1 MASRSEKGAE
11 EGMSLPFH
19 PIVAGWFTE
28 TLGPPLP
35 AQERAWAS
43 IREGRHTLLAA
54 PTGSGKTLAAFLSA
68 IDELL
73 LEGLE
78 HGLENEVRVLY
89 ISPLKALSADIHK
102 NLEEP
107 LAAIRELAVGEGLP
121 AVRIRSAV
129 RTGDTPSSRR
139 AAMLRTPPHI
149 LVTTPESLYL
159 LLTAERSREM
169 LRTVRTVI
177 VDEIHAVID
186 SRRGSHL
193 ALSLERLGHVTGRP
207 LQRIGLSATQK
218 PVSEVARFLLGSQSR
233 DAGPGPD
240 GDAGVD
246 AKAGVAL
253 SQDDGTRDDTARAS
267 AARLGRETGCTVID
281 EGHRRTMDLAIEVPP
296 SPMEAVMSHEVW
308 SEVYERLTESIEA
321 HKTTLVF
328 VNTRRMAERLA
339 ARLTDRLGED
349 AVTAHHGSLSK
360 EARLSAEDRLRAGT
374 LKALVATASLELGID
389 IGHVDLVCQ
398 IGSPRWIST
407 FLQRV
412 GRSGHTVR
420 GTPKGRLFPLSRDDL
435 VECAALV
442 RAVDDG
448 ELDRLVMMPQPLD
461 VLAQQTVAESA
472 CEPWSEDE
480 LFRLW
485 RGAYPY
491 RELAREHFDEVVQMV
506 AEGFVTRRG
515 RRGALVHRDR
525 VNGRVKGRRAAR
537 LTAITAG
544 GAIPDN
550 ADYRV
555 VLDPEETFIGTL
567 NEDFAIESSAGD
579 IFQLGNTS
587 WRILQVNSGTVRV
600 ADAHGEPPTIPFWLG
615 EAPGRSAE
623 LSTAVAR
630 LRADVEARLDGQDED
645 AAAKWLEG
653 LGLSDSAARQIQH
666 YLREAKH
673 ILGAL
678 PTQDTLVLE
687 RFFDEAGGMQMI
699 LHAPFGSRV
708 NRAWGLALRKKF
720 CRQFNFELQAAA
732 TEEGVLLSLGPQ
744 HSFPLEDVF
753 RYVHPDTLERTLV
766 QALIDSPVF
775 PTRWRWNATISLAV
789 LRNRAGRKVPP
800 PLQRM
805 EADDLMASAFP
816 DAAACLENIGGD
828 REIPDHPLVR
838 QTMRDCLE
846 EAMAMSELDAV
857 LRRVFAGEIRY
868 VTRDTPEPSV
878 LSHEILNS
886 APYSFLDDAPLEER
900 RARAVQTRR
909 AFEPS
914 SADELGALDPAAIQR
929 VREEVWPDPRDAD
942 ELHDALLTAGV
953 LTAAEGEE
961 GGAGAGGEGRS
972 WLGFFEELCATGRAG
987 RLRLGK
993 AEVGRLGP
1001 DEVAGADRSEA
1012 GAGRSGSSAGDGD
1025 GDAELRK
1032 MRKIRKTVAADPCEV
1047 AGDEANGDEV
1057 GSAAA
1062 GENDASLAPAGDT
1075 AGVDAGSEMER
1086 EGDGAGA
1093 GGSVR
1098 SDGPA
1103 WWVSAER
1110 LPEVLAV
1117 TGSEVLLEPAL
1128 TPPADLAAREWSREE
1143 AVRELVRGRLQMCG
1157 PVTAAEMAHTL
1168 AVGEPEV
1175 DAALLALEGE
1185 GFVLRGAFTSS
1196 DAGVEWCER
1205 RLLARIHRYTLNRLR
1220 AEIRPVSQADFM
1232 RFLFTW
1238 QRVAEGEQAAG
1249 VEGLAGV
1256 LAQLEGFETCAGAWE
1271 ADVLGRRVASYD
1283 PGLLDAVCLAGRV
1296 TWARV
1301 SPPAGNGPP
1310 VRGPLPATP
1319 IAFLD
1324 RSRMEVWLRPGGDVV
1339 GRGRPVAGGVPAV
1352 GGVPMVG
1359 GDPMAGRDAV
1369 AGTRPEADGD
1379 PSANGV
1385 ASLLSAHGRAV
1396 HDVLADRGASF
1407 FHELVG
1413 ASGLLPTRVEEA
1425 LGELVAAGLATADS
1439 FTGLRALLVP
1449 SDRRKPLG
1457 PAGRGPMAAN
1467 AVGARG
1473 RSAMAA
1479 TPAGAQGRLGR
1490 PERRNRRRS
1499 SVAFGVDSAG
1509 RWSLLR
1515 RDLPGR
1521 EGGVGEGEGEEAL
1534 ATEISRV
1541 LLRRYGVVFRRLLD
1555 NEPRNLPWW
1564 QLVRALRRMEARGDV
1579 RGGRFVTGVSGEQFA
1594 LPEAV
1599 GLMRRIRR
1607 KAPSGRPVPVSAADP
1622 LNLTGI
1628 LTPGP
1633 RIAKSTRNRVVY
1645 RDGVPVA
1652 AQEGGAFVRL
1662 GEYEDAVAHQIER
1675 AARIG
1680 SLPPAL
1686 RSYMGRKRRGRPAN
1700 RESAQRTPE
1709 STENAVQTV
1718 ADLR

>member
-1 MASRSEKGAE
+1 
-11 EGMSLPFH
+11 MSLPFH
-19 PIVAGWFTE
+19 PVVAGWFTE
-28 TLGPPLP
+28 TLGAPLP
-35 AQERAWAS
+35 AQERAWAA
-43 IREGRHTLLAA
+43 IREGGHTLLAA
-54 PTGSGKTLAAFLSA
+54 PTGSGKTLAAFLNA

-73 LEGLE
+73 REGLE
-78 HGLENEVRVLY
+78 RGLENEVRVLY
-89 ISPLKALSADIHK
+89 ISPLKALSADVHK

-107 LAAIRELAVGEGLP
+107 LAAIRERAVRAGLP

-159 LLTAERSREM
+159 LLTAERSRAM
-169 LRTVRTVI
+169 LGTVRTVI

-193 ALSLERLGHVTGRP
+193 ALSLERLGHVVGRP

-233 DAGPGPD
+233 DAPSVSD
-240 GDAGVD
+240 GDADGKAKTGAARGSDAGAGAEAD
-246 AKAGVAL
+246 AKADVAL
-253 SQDDGTRDDTARAS
+253 NPDEETRDDTGRAS
-267 AARLGRETGCTVID
+267 VARLGRETGCTVID
-281 EGHRRTMDLAIEVPP
+281 EGHRRAMDLAIEVPP

-308 SEVYERLTESIEA
+308 SEVYERLTELIDA
-321 HKTTLVF
+321 HNTTLVF

-339 ARLTDRLGED
+339 ARLTDRLGEE

-435 VECAALV
+435 VECAALL
-442 RAVDDG
+442 RAVNEG

-472 CEPWSEDE
+472 CESWSEEE

-491 RELAREHFDEVVQMV
+491 RELARERFDDVVRMV
-506 AEGFVTRRG
+506 SEGFVTRRG
-515 RRGALVHRDR
+515 RRGALLHRDR

-623 LSTAVAR
+623 LSSSVAR
-630 LRADVEARLDGQDED
+630 LRADVETRLDGEDED

-653 LGLSDSAARQIQH
+653 LGLSGSAARQIQH

-789 LRNRAGRKVPP
+789 PRNRAGRKVPP

-805 EADDLMASAFP
+805 EADDLMAAAFP
-816 DAAACLENIGGD
+816 DAAACLENVGGD

-838 QTMRDCLE
+838 QTLRDCLE
-846 EAMAMSELDAV
+846 EAMAMGELDGV

-953 LTAAEGEE
+953 LTVAEGEE
-961 GGAGAGGEGRS
+961 GSGSAGADGRS
-972 WLGFFEELCATGRAG
+972 WRGFFEELCAMGRAG
-987 RLRLGK
+987 RLEVDGGVGGSELG
-993 AEVGRLGP
+993 
-1001 DEVAGADRSEA
+1001 
-1012 GAGRSGSSAGDGD
+1012 AGDG
-1025 GDAELRK
+1025 
-1032 MRKIRKTVAADPCEV
+1032 TW
-1047 AGDEANGDEV
+1047 
-1057 GSAAA
+1057 
-1062 GENDASLAPAGDT
+1062 
-1075 AGVDAGSEMER
+1075 
-1086 EGDGAGA
+1086 A
-1093 GGSVR
+1093 GGAAR

-1117 TGSEVLLEPAL
+1117 TGPEVRLEPAL
-1128 TPPADLAAREWSREE
+1128 TPPADLAARAWSREE
-1143 AVRELVRGRLQMCG
+1143 ALRELVRGRLQMCG
-1157 PVTAAEMAHTL
+1157 PITVGEMADTL
-1168 AVGEPEV
+1168 AVGEAEV
-1175 DAALLALEGE
+1175 QAALLALEGE
-1185 GFVLRGAFTSS
+1185 GFVLRGAFTSP

-1232 RFLFTW
+1232 RFLFAW

-1271 ADVLGRRVASYD
+1271 ADVLGRRVAGYD
-1283 PGLLDAVCLAGRV
+1283 PGLLDAVCMAGRV
-1296 TWARV
+1296 TWARI

-1319 IAFLD
+1319 VAFLD
-1324 RSRMEVWLRPGGDVV
+1324 RGRLGVWLRS
-1339 GRGRPVAGGVPAV
+1339 
-1352 GGVPMVG
+1352 G
-1359 GDPMAGRDAV
+1359 GDPSVG
-1369 AGTRPEADGD
+1369 DGPSAANPSAD
-1379 PSANGV
+1379 PSLGTDPSQGDDPAANG
-1385 ASLLSAHGRAV
+1385 AGSLLSAHGRAV
-1396 HDVLADRGASF
+1396 HDALADRGASF

-1449 SDRRKPLG
+1449 SDRRRPLG
-1457 PAGRGPMAAN
+1457 PAGGASVAAN

-1473 RSAMAA
+1473 RSAGAG
-1479 TPAGAQGRLGR
+1479 TPTGAQGRRGR
-1490 PERRNRRRS
+1490 AGRRERRSRRRS
-1499 SVAFGVDSAG
+1499 AVAFGVDSAG

-1521 EGGVGEGEGEEAL
+1521 GGGAGEGDEAL
-1534 ATEISRV
+1534 ATEVARV
-1541 LLRRYGVVFRRLLD
+1541 LLRRYGVLFRRLLD
-1555 NEPRNLPWW
+1555 NEPRTLPWW
-1564 QLVRALRRMEARGDV
+1564 KLVRALRRMEARGDV
-1579 RGGRFVTGVSGEQFA
+1579 RGGRFVAGVSGEQFA

-1599 GLMRRIRR
+1599 GRLRRIRR
-1607 KAPSGRPVPVSAADP
+1607 AAPSGRPVAVSAADP

-1633 RIAKSTRNRVVY
+1633 RIAKSTRSRVVY

-1652 AQEGGAFVRL
+1652 AREGGAFVRL
-1662 GEYEDAVAHQIER
+1662 GEYEEAVANQVER

-1680 SLPPAL
+1680 SPPPAL
-1686 RSYMGRKRRGRPAN
+1686 RAYMGRKRRA
-1700 RESAQRTPE
+1700 
-1709 STENAVQTV
+1709 AVTGPTHT
-1718 ADLR
+1718 

>member
-1 MASRSEKGAE
+1 
-11 EGMSLPFH
+11 MSLPFH

-35 AQERAWAS
+35 AQERAWAA
-43 IREGRHTLLAA
+43 IRDGRHTLLAA
-54 PTGSGKTLAAFLSA
+54 PTGSGKTLAAFLNA

-73 LEGLE
+73 REGLE

-107 LAAIRELAVGEGLP
+107 LAVIRERAVATGLP
-121 AVRIRSAV
+121 AVRVRSAV

-159 LLTAERSREM
+159 LLTAERSRAM
-169 LRTVRTVI
+169 LGTVRTVI

-193 ALSLERLGHVTGRP
+193 ALSLERLGHVVGRP

-218 PVSEVARFLLGSQSR
+218 PVGEVARFLLGSQSR
-233 DAGPGPD
+233 DAETDPERCEII
-240 GDAGVD
+240 DA
-246 AKAGVAL
+246 
-253 SQDDGTRDDTARAS
+253 
-267 AARLGRETGCTVID
+267 
-281 EGHRRTMDLAIEVPP
+281 GHRRTMDLAIEVPP

-321 HKTTLVF
+321 HRTTLVF

-339 ARLTDRLGED
+339 ARLTDRLGEE

-442 RAVDDG
+442 RAVNDG

-472 CEPWSEDE
+472 CEPWSEDD
-480 LFRLW
+480 LYHLW

-525 VNGRVKGRRAAR
+525 VNGRIKGRRAAR

-630 LRADVEARLDGQDED
+630 LRADVEARLDGEQED
-645 AAAKWLEG
+645 AAAKWLEE

-678 PTQDTLVLE
+678 PTQETLVLE

-800 PLQRM
+800 QLQRM
-805 EADDLMASAFP
+805 EADDLMAAAFP

-929 VREEVWPDPRDAD
+929 VRDEVWPDPRDAD
-942 ELHDALLTAGV
+942 ELHDALLTAGM

-961 GGAGAGGEGRS
+961 GGSGAGASGGS
-972 WLGFFEELCATGRAG
+972 WQGLFEELCATGRAG
-987 RLRLGK
+987 RLEVGGA
-993 AEVGRLGP
+993 AEGRLGP
-1001 DEVAGADRSEA
+1001 DEAAEADRSET
-1012 GAGRSGSSAGDGD
+1012 GAGRSGSGAED

-1032 MRKIRKTVAADPCEV
+1032 IRKIR
-1047 AGDEANGDEV
+1047 
-1057 GSAAA
+1057 S
-1062 GENDASLAPAGDT
+1062 
-1075 AGVDAGSEMER
+1075 
-1086 EGDGAGA
+1086 
-1093 GGSVR
+1093 

-1117 TGSEVLLEPAL
+1117 TGPEVRLEPAL

-1157 PVTAAEMAHTL
+1157 PVTAGEMADTL
-1168 AVGEPEV
+1168 AVGEPEA
-1175 DAALLALEGE
+1175 DAALLALEAE
-1185 GFVLRGAFTSS
+1185 GFVLRGAFTSP

-1232 RFLFTW
+1232 RFLFAW

-1296 TWARV
+1296 TWARI
-1301 SPPAGNGPP
+1301 SPPAGNGRPM
-1310 VRGPLPATP
+1310 RGPLPATP

-1324 RSRMEVWLRPGGDVV
+1324 RSRMEVWLRPGGDSVA
-1339 GRGRPVAGGVPAV
+1339 RGRAAGGGDPVAGGDAAAV
-1352 GGVPMVG
+1352 GDPAAG
-1359 GDPMAGRDAV
+1359 GDPS
-1369 AGTRPEADGD
+1369 T
-1379 PSANGV
+1379 NGA

-1457 PAGRGPMAAN
+1457 PAGRSTRAAN
-1467 AVGARG
+1467 AVGTRG
-1473 RSAMAA
+1473 RSAGSG
-1479 TPAGAQGRLGR
+1479 TPAGAQGRPGR
-1490 PERRNRRRS
+1490 RERRGRRSRRRS

-1515 RDLPGR
+1515 RDLPG
-1521 EGGVGEGEGEEAL
+1521 GGGGAGEGEEAR
-1534 ATEISRV
+1534 AASIARV

-1555 NEPRNLPWW
+1555 NEPRTLPWW

-1599 GLMRRIRR
+1599 GLLRRIRR
-1607 KAPSGRPVPVSAADP
+1607 RAPSGRPVPVSAADP

-1628 LTPGP
+1628 LAPGP
-1633 RIAKSTRNRVVY
+1633 RIAKSTRSRVVY

-1652 AQEGGAFVRL
+1652 AHEGGAFVQL
-1662 GEYEDAVAHQIER
+1662 GEYEDAVANQIER

-1686 RSYMGRKRRGRPAN
+1686 RSYMGRKRRAAAAGRTN
-1700 RESAQRTPE
+1700 
-1709 STENAVQTV
+1709 N
-1718 ADLR
+1718 